1 MGFFFKITIFLKISL
16 VNNVFKLFRKLT
28 SQVSYRLKF
37 TITTRVLWTQVQ
49 HCPNFKKKKT
59 KEHTKLQQTQR
70 PEKKAKEHQQ
80 NHRLE
85 KKMKP
90 LLSLLE
96 PSPPPL
102 PLEPLPS
109 WFDLHCLETIFV
121 VWVWSSRFGFD
132 LCCLGLI
139 FVVWC
144 SWSLCCFF
152 FIVIFVGL
160 IFVVHGF
167 DLHGLWVVWVWSSWS
182 LCCFYCFFFV
192 GLMSLGNSKP
202 LWLEYSFAST

>member
-1 MGFFFKITIFLKISL
+1 MTWKFGISFKITIFLKISL

-49 HCPNFKKKKT
+49 RFPNFNKPKKTQRPKKKM

-70 PEKKAKEHQQ
+70 PEKTAKEHQQ
-80 NHRLE
+80 THRLE

-144 SWSLCCFF
+144 S
-152 FIVIFVGL
+152 
-160 IFVVHGF
+160 
-167 DLHGLWVVWVWSSWS
+167 
-182 LCCFYCFFFV
+182 
-192 GLMSLGNSKP
+192 
-202 LWLEYSFAST
+202 